1 MFSKQN
7 KKWGEKMEE
16 EFEQIELY
24 EKNEKDISIIL
35 ANWIED
41 TSKFTIILSLIVI
54 LNSISI
60 LLLYILL
67 FHLVH

>member
-1 MFSKQN
+1 
-7 KKWGEKMEE
+7 MEE

>member
-1 MFSKQN
+1 MESGF
-7 KKWGEKMEE
+7 EKV
-16 EFEQIELY
+16 ELCG
-24 EKNEKDISIIL
+24 KNDKDISIIL

-54 LNSISI
+54 LNSILI